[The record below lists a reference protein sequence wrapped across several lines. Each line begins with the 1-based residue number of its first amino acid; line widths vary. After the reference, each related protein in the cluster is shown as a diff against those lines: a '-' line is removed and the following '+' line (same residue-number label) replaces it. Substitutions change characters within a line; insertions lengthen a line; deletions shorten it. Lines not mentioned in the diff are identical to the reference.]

1 MNSRY
6 LSTSPYPYIS
16 EDAVNNELTDDST
29 PPATMFY
36 PNLDGNLQ
44 LGKPITN
51 IQMTDEGLISF
62 DFMGGTTDIK
72 VLMKYPMIDERQ
84 VYDLSGRMV
93 KMPQSGNIYIFRNP
107 DGTAQKQVYHDAK

>member
-1 MNSRY
+1 
-6 LSTSPYPYIS
+6 
-16 EDAVNNELTDDST
+16 
-29 PPATMFY
+29 
-36 PNLDGNLQ
+36 
-44 LGKPITN
+44 
-51 IQMTDEGLISF
+51 MTDEGLISF